1 MNRPVFSGLPAL
13 VGAILLRSGAALA
26 ADPTTADCI
35 GASDAS
41 IKANNEHKL
50 RAARSQLLVCA
61 AASCPAD
68 IRKECVSRV
77 EQLNAAIPTIIFQAK
92 DGAGT
97 DVIAVKVTMDAE
109 VIADHLEGTAL
120 SIDPG
125 KHTFVFETAG
135 QPAVTEQLVIQQ
147 GEKDRRERVV
157 FGPMAAHLSPPPCP
171 PGTAPDMSPGVHAC
185 LPIEQDHPQIEGHP
199 EGLGTQE
206 ILAIVAGGVG
216 VVGLGIGTVTG
227 AIALSKKSDAQNAC
241 PGSQCTTQDGVN
253 KWGDA
258 ASTGNV
264 STVALIIGGV
274 GVAGAAVL
282 WFTAPS
288 GGSSTQLGFG
298 PGVVQVKG
306 TW

>member
-1 MNRPVFSGLPAL
+1 MNRRFFSVPAL
-13 VGAILLRSGAALA
+13 VAAGLLFSDIALA

-68 IRKECVSRV
+68 IRKECVGRV
-77 EQLNAAIPTIIFQAK
+77 DALNAAIPTIIFQAK

-97 DVIAVKVTMDAE
+97 DIIAVKVTMDAE
-109 VIADHLEGTAL
+109 VIAERLEGTAL

-125 KHTFVFETAG
+125 SHTFIFETAG
-135 QPAVTEQLVIQQ
+135 QPAVTKQLVIQQ
-147 GEKDRRERVV
+147 GEKDRRERVA
-157 FGPMAAHLSPPPCP
+157 FGPTAAPVVPRGPTPSTT
-171 PGTAPDMSPGVHAC
+171 PGTLPSTPDLGASSS
-185 LPIEQDHPQIEGHP
+185 IS
-199 EGLGTQE
+199 GLGTQK

-216 VVGLGIGTVTG
+216 VIGLGVGTIFG
-227 AIALSKKSDAQNAC
+227 AIALSQKSAAQSAC
-241 PGSQCTTQDGVN
+241 PGSQCLTQDGSN
-253 KWGDA
+253 KWSDA
-258 ASTGNV
+258 ASKGNV
-264 STVALIIGGV
+264 STIGFIIGGV

-288 GGSSTQLGFG
+288 SSGSSTQVGFG
-298 PGVVQVKG
+298 PGALQVKG